1 MFPGLVYEESLPN
14 RRLAIDQIDDFTWN
28 GTMRHGKC
36 GDSQRRESRSGVEVG
51 GSFAGFIVG
60 VLVHKPAD
68 DRQSDS
74 KCIVKKA
81 QAVTYPKRRRFMKPL
96 RSVCGVFAAL
106 TILCIAAGQDEDEAK
121 QDLDN
126 MQGGWQIVSS
136 QVADEK
142 AAEDEVKKRTFTVKG
157 DMLTYEPGNELKEK
171 RVGTIKLDPKTKAFD
186 WTLTD
191 FGATMLAIYELQG
204 DDLKIGFGNDG
215 LIRPKRFEIGKENV
229 VWMLVLKRLATVQ
242 EGEKRT
248 IKRLTMFLI
257 DAKTKGIAEQ
267 TETTGTG
274 IKQIEIPE
282 GTVAKEILLDSAD
295 TPKGKEWVRTSVKMT
310 LADETVMEVQILLAK
325 ETGQVTLQK
334 VRNGGPRFVSDKGT
348 RTWYVFYAEYDV
360 SADSSKENI
369 AQAKKDMEG
378 LQGTWRRDK
387 MIKVVVKGDKMS
399 NIDTRPGQE
408 ETMTGTITLD
418 PKTKAVDW
426 AVTTGLGG
434 GFTRMG
440 TYELK
445 GDDLRI
451 LFGHGLDGRATTLDG
466 KADGM
471 DGWLLVLKRE
481 KP

>member
-215 LIRPKRFEIGKENV
+215 LIRPKRFEIGK
-229 VWMLVLKRLATVQ
+229 
-242 EGEKRT
+242 
-248 IKRLTMFLI
+248 
-257 DAKTKGIAEQ
+257 
-267 TETTGTG
+267 
-274 IKQIEIPE
+274 
-282 GTVAKEILLDSAD
+282 
-295 TPKGKEWVRTSVKMT
+295 
-310 LADETVMEVQILLAK
+310 
-325 ETGQVTLQK
+325 
-334 VRNGGPRFVSDKGT
+334 
-348 RTWYVFYAEYDV
+348 
-360 SADSSKENI
+360 
-369 AQAKKDMEG
+369 
-378 LQGTWRRDK
+378 
-387 MIKVVVKGDKMS
+387 
-399 NIDTRPGQE
+399 
-408 ETMTGTITLD
+408 
-418 PKTKAVDW
+418 
-426 AVTTGLGG
+426 G
-434 GFTRMG
+434 GFP
-440 TYELK
+440 K
-445 GDDLRI
+445 
-451 LFGHGLDGRATTLDG
+451 
-466 KADGM
+466 
-471 DGWLLVLKRE
+471 
-481 KP
+481 